1 MDKRK
6 KVSKRN
12 YFRTKHPGIE
22 VKNIK
27 EQSILNLM
35 TFEGHACAFGAGTII
50 NAIATW
56 KGAAF
61 GVDLKTFAEV
71 SLFEGKSGIKGS
83 IEGTPEG
90 DTRLIEHC
98 VELVLERF
106 GLELEGTIITGSE
119 IPLAGGLK
127 SSSAAANASVLA
139 TLRAVGEILPP
150 LEIVKLGVRAAK
162 EVGVTVTGAFDDAC
176 ASFLGGIVVTD
187 NRKMELVRREEA
199 DSKVLIFAPS
209 KKAFSADTNVKRSRL
224 IAPYVEMAYELALK
238 GEYER
243 AMTLNGFLYCGALGF
258 DTEYMLKALE
268 CGVTGVSL
276 SGTGPSY
283 AALVKAEQVKE
294 LKSAWES
301 CGMEGKV
308 IETSINNRDAIS
320 FKGRGSLE

>member
-1 MDKRK
+1 
-6 KVSKRN
+6 
-12 YFRTKHPGIE
+12 
-22 VKNIK
+22 
-27 EQSILNLM
+27 M
-35 TFEGHACAFGAGTII
+35 TLEGHACAFGAGTII

-61 GVDLKTFAEV
+61 GIDLKTFAEV
-71 SLFEGKSGIKGS
+71 KLSENESGITGS
-83 IEGTPEG
+83 IEEMPEG
-90 DTRLIEHC
+90 DTRLIERC
-98 VELVLERF
+98 VEVALERF
-106 GLELEGTIITGSE
+106 GLELGGTVRTGSE

-139 TLRAVGEILPP
+139 TLRAVGETMPP
-150 LEIVKLGVRAAK
+150 LEIVKLGVKAAK

-176 ASFLGGIVVTD
+176 ASFLGGIVITD
-187 NRKMELVRREEA
+187 NQKMELVKREEA
-199 DSKVLIFAPS
+199 DSKVLIFAPA

-224 IAPYVEMAYELALK
+224 IAPYVEMAYELALA

-258 DTEYMLKALE
+258 GTEHMLRALE
-268 CGVTGVSL
+268 CGIKGVSL

-308 IETSINNRDAIS
+308 IETSINNSGAIS
-320 FKGRGSLE
+320 FTGRSPFE